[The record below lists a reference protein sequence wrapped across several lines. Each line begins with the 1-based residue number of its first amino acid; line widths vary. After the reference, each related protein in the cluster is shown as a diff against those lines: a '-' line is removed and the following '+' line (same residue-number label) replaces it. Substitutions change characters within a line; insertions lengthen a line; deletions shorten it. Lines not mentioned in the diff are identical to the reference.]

1 MGQIEPVQVGFS
13 RRGVGVVCLILC
25 LCLCVLVQMLGVPVT
40 LLSLLILDTPAESL
54 SEDFS
59 VLPVL
64 LNPPAPS
71 HIAFHVENQGL
82 IDLPIF
88 STAIFHP
95 PHG

>member
-1 MGQIEPVQVGFS
+1 MAQIEPEKVGFS

-25 LCLCVLVQMLGVPVT
+25 LSLCVLVQMLGVPVT

-59 VLPVL
+59 VLPIL
-64 LNPPAPS
+64 LKPPAPGR
-71 HIAFHVENQGL
+71 IASHVEIQGL
-82 IDLPIF
+82 VYHPIF